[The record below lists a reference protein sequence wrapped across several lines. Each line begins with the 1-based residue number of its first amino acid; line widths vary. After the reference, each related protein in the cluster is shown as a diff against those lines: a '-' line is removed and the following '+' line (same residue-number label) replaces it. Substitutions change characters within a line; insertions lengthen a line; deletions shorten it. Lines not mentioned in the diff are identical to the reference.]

1 MNPDEQLE
9 AQLAALQALRADATA
24 AQGGGNPEQ
33 AALMEALGLAQ
44 KPSAPSSLDPAA
56 KFHDIG
62 RREGGAMPPEQ
73 RTNDGTPVEEDERS
87 LRPNNRP
94 Y

>member
-1 MNPDEQLE
+1 MNEEQLE

-44 KPSAPSSLDPAA
+44 KPPPPSLDPAA
-56 KFHDIG
+56 KFHDVG

-87 LRPNNRP
+87 LRPNNFTR
-94 Y
+94 